1 MNCLPIISSQSW
13 CKLSLPCA
21 PQFISLGE
29 SLIRCFCLPSGKW
42 QALLSSFSGNH
53 YIYLGT
59 FAFHFS
65 YLCIWEPQM
74 YFFSYLPGVDRNSRS
89 CVASELWL
97 MEAAG
102 LETPAYNRP
111 KWNCSTC
118 NSTHSGNSHPE
129 RKSFLFSHFIDELL
143 WCCCCGVFPL
153 MLFPIVDSK
162 EALFI
167 PLLKIAVKENK
178 WYSESYC
185 HKFCLSVYSFNSYFY
200 HAFPHKGLMEF
211 SKTCKTQVFVNY
223 LTSKLL

>member
-1 MNCLPIISSQSW
+1 MCVFWLYKKISMFHYHWIVYPSSPPNYGV
-13 CKLSLPCA
+13 KLSLPCA
-21 PQFISLGE
+21 PQFIFLGE

-42 QALLSSFSGNH
+42 QALLSSFSDNH

-143 WCCCCGVFPL
+143 WCCSCGFFPL

-167 PLLKIAVKENK
+167 PLLKIAVKRV
-178 WYSESYC
+178 SDIQR
-185 HKFCLSVYSFNSYFY
+185 VIAISF
-200 HAFPHKGLMEF
+200 A
-211 SKTCKTQVFVNY
+211 
-223 LTSKLL
+223 